1 MLVTLVA
8 LIVLN
13 ADLEFELVKL
23 FLCLGRWDVN
33 LQKTERT
40 LLQVRVVR
48 DLPQT
53 ATPTDIFHHHPHEK
67 KQTNTHRIYIKY
79 TMKATV
85 AAVAVLA
92 LIYLF
97 STAAVSAQAGASFST
112 CCISGFTGWI
122 KLPTEECKP
131 IKCPTWSYFDRLNPR
146 EEALSESNSE
156 LLPFLMPHHITDGVK
171 ERVTDV
177 AKGAIGMTKQ
187 AYDEWNR
194 RMGWLDDVSDETVAA
209 PLKKKKRASFGGG
222 RKFINQ
228 RHRRR
233 PQLGGAWRRRR
244 SGAPRRFVQRRD
256 QAPTQSLSEYVRCTG
271 RYCRW

>member
-1 MLVTLVA
+1 
-8 LIVLN
+8 
-13 ADLEFELVKL
+13 
-23 FLCLGRWDVN
+23 
-33 LQKTERT
+33 
-40 LLQVRVVR
+40 
-48 DLPQT
+48 
-53 ATPTDIFHHHPHEK
+53 
-67 KQTNTHRIYIKY
+67 
-79 TMKATV
+79 MKATV

-122 KLPTEECKP
+122 KLNTEECKP

-146 EEALSESNSE
+146 EEELSEADSE

-187 AYDEWNR
+187 AYDEWMKRFNL
-194 RMGWLDDVSDETVAA
+194 LDDVSDETAVA
-209 PLKKKKRASFGGG
+209 PLKKKRASFGGG
-222 RKFINQ
+222 RKFFNQ
-228 RHRRR
+228 RRR
-233 PQLGGAWRRRR
+233 PQGAWRRRR

-256 QAPTQSLSEYVRCTG
+256 KAPTQSLSEYVRCTG